1 MRCSGTVRVSFSD
14 DKRAE
19 DALRALK
26 GEEEKEGRYSSHA
39 TRVGKEVL
47 VEAEC
52 ADVVALRATLNAYL
66 RYLQAIEGIEGGKNG
81 GQC

>member
-1 MRCSGTVRVSFSD
+1 MGFPDQKS
-14 DKRAE
+14 AE

-26 GEEEKEGRYSSHA
+26 GEGEKGGRFSSRA
-39 TRVGKEVL
+39 SRAGREVV

-66 RYLQAIEGIEGGKNG
+66 RYLQVIEGVKNG
-81 GQC
+81 GQE

>member
-1 MRCSGTVRVSFSD
+1 MRCSGTVRVGFSD
-14 DKRAE
+14 EKRAE

-26 GEEEKEGRYSSHA
+26 GEGEKEGRFSSRA

-52 ADVVALRATLNAYL
+52 ADIVALRATLNAYL
-66 RYLQAIEGIEGGKNG
+66 RYLQVIEGIKGGKDG